1 MNNHEFV
8 EFIQQRQRELEEVS
22 LILQSVRD
30 KLNDARAKSQAESEE
45 RIARL
50 NAMRAKAG
58 LPVMSRQRPII
69 TLNNITEGE

>member
-1 MNNHEFV
+1 MDNHEFV
-8 EFIQQRQRELEEVS
+8 EFILQRQRELEEVS
-22 LILQSVRD
+22 SILQSVRD
-30 KLNDARAKSQAESEE
+30 KLNAAREKSYIDSEE
-45 RIARL
+45 RVARL